1 MTHAMAA
8 GDGDTHPAAPL
19 RVGVVGLGYAGEQ
32 HLLGNAARSG
42 VEVVALAGL
51 EDSRREALAERF
63 AIPHAVRGY
72 EELLARDDLDV
83 VSVCVPNALHAPIG
97 VAALEGGRH
106 VLSEKPLA
114 RTGDEAA
121 LMVHAAEAADRVL
134 HVAFNY
140 RRRGDVQLLRRVV
153 EEGRLGRIYHVKA
166 WWLRRRGIPS
176 LGSWFTSKEQAG
188 GGPLIDL
195 GVHLLDLALH
205 LTDQPAVRTVTAVT
219 HAELGPRGLGGSD
232 AGKFVE
238 EEVRFGVEDLA
249 SVFLRLDGGRS
260 MTLETAWAVH
270 GSHRDDFGLTLYG
283 TDGGAEL
290 TVRSYGVEDTL
301 RIYTD
306 AGGSP
311 AEVRPTVPRGDGH
324 VGIVAGFVD
333 VLRGPAAA
341 WSAHRGADGLR
352 LARVL
357 DAAYAS
363 ARDGREVDLS
373 ATDAEAPQ
381 SAPRVDRPG

>member
-1 MTHAMAA
+1 MTNAKAA
-8 GDGDTHPAAPL
+8 GNGDTQPETPI

-32 HLLGNAARSG
+32 HLLGYAARPDVQIVG
-42 VEVVALAGL
+42 LAGL
-51 EDSRREALAERF
+51 EDARRDALAERF
-63 AIPHAVRGY
+63 AIPHPVRGY
-72 EELLARDDLDV
+72 EELLDLDLDV

-97 VAALEGGRH
+97 VAALESGRH

-114 RTGDEAA
+114 RSGDEAA
-121 LMVHAAEAADRVL
+121 TMVDAAEAADRVL

-140 RRRGDVQLLRRVV
+140 RRRGDVQLLRRVID
-153 EEGRLGRIYHVKA
+153 EGTLGRIYHVKA

-195 GVHLLDLALH
+195 GVHVLDLALH
-205 LTDQPAVRTVTAVT
+205 LTDQPSVLTVSAVT
-219 HAELGPRGLGGSD
+219 HAELGPRGRGGSD

-238 EEVRFGVEDLA
+238 GPVAYGVEDLA
-249 SVFLRLDGGRS
+249 SVFLRLGGDVS

-270 GSHRDDFGLTLYG
+270 GSHGDDFGLTLYG
-283 TDGGAEL
+283 TEGGAEL
-290 TVRSYGVEDTL
+290 TVRNYGVEDTL
-301 RIYTD
+301 RVYTD
-306 AGGSP
+306 VGGAL
-311 AEVRPTVPRGDGH
+311 AEARPKVPRGDGH

-341 WSAHRGADGLR
+341 WAAHRGHDGLR

-363 ARDGREVDLS
+363 ASAGREIELPAAD
-373 ATDAEAPQ
+373 TEAPLA
-381 SAPRVDRPG
+381 APRVGLPD